1 MSYLGFPSIP
11 GPLDLRKN
19 KAQEI
24 KAVCF
29 LDSAEELSYLSKY
42 GLLDHSLDCSCS
54 ETGTSEGPS
63 FVLASNRCG
72 AFMRLH

>member
-1 MSYLGFPSIP
+1 MSYLGFPSLP
-11 GPLDLRKN
+11 GPLDLHKN

-24 KAVCF
+24 KA
-29 LDSAEELSYLSKY
+29 AEELSYLSKY